1 VAVEILK
8 SVIVRVRSRKFVV
21 VEGSSMTQVREPQL
35 LMQALNASHVA
46 SLLLEGGSQIPK
58 ISSIYHLK

>member
-1 VAVEILK
+1 MEILK

-46 SLLLEGGSQIPK
+46 SLLLEGGSQILK
-58 ISSIYHLK
+58 ISLIHRLK